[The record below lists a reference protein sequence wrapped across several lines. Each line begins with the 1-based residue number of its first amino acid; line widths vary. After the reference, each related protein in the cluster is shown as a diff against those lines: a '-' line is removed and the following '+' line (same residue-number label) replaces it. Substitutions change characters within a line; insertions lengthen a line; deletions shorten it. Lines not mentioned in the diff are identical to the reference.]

1 MKKIVIVLVF
11 IFTIISLNAC
21 RSMGPCASIEKQEF
35 NNNQTHVT
43 SSLEVTT

>member
-21 RSMGPCASIEKQEF
+21 RSMGPCASVEKQEI

-43 SSLEVTT
+43 SPIEVIT

>member
-21 RSMGPCASIEKQEF
+21 RSMGPCASIEKQEL

-43 SSLEVTT
+43 SSLEVAT